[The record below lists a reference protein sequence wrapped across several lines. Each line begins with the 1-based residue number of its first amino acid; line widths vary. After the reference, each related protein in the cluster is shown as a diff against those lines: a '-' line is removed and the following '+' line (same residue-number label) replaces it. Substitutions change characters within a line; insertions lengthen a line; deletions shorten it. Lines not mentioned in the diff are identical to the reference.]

1 MSTKNTQI
9 VVIGQQQ
16 EPAEFGFVPL
26 MIVCGVVALIVSNF
40 WQILTVSAVLL
51 AIFMLWRAV
60 SIERRK
66 ENALRA
72 RADQQHAMFM
82 ATGDLGVRDEG
93 FGQR

>member
-1 MSTKNTQI
+1 MTKVNNTQV
-9 VVIGQQQ
+9 VVIGQ

-26 MIVCGVVALIVSNF
+26 MIVCGVVALIVTNF

-60 SIERRK
+60 SIERRR

-72 RADQQHAMFM
+72 RADQQDAAFL
-82 ATGDLGVRDEG
+82 ATGDLGVRDER